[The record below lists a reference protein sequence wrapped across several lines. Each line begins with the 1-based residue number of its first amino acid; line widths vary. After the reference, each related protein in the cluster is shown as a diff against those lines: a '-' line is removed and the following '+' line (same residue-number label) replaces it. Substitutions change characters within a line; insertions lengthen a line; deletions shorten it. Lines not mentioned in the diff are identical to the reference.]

1 MTRPFRLALP
11 SKGRMQEPAL
21 RLARDAGI
29 EIEPGGRAL
38 HTHCPRWDIEVL
50 FARSDDIPV
59 WAADGAVEAA
69 IAGRNQL
76 VETGSDALELLSLGF
91 GRCALQVAVADG
103 SAIAT
108 PAELHGMRV
117 ATAYPATTRGFF
129 ARAGIDVQIV
139 PIHGSV
145 ELAPRL
151 DAAEAIA
158 DLVSSGETLRSNG
171 LRPIATVLQS
181 EAVLLVRPDLDD
193 RQLAVADDLRTVME
207 SIIAG
212 RDKRYLMLNV
222 HDDAI
227 ETVVELL
234 PGLESPTVLPLARS
248 GMHAVHAVV
257 DRRQV
262 VSLLGPLREAGAS
275 AILVLP
281 IENLVP

>member
-1 MTRPFRLALP
+1 MSRPFRLALP

-29 EIEPGGRAL
+29 EVDPDARAL
-38 HTHCPRWDIEVL
+38 HTHCARWDIEVL
-50 FARSDDIPV
+50 LARSDDIPV

-76 VETGSDALELLSLGF
+76 VETGSDAREVLPLGF
-91 GRCALQVAVADG
+91 GRCALRIAVAGESDV
-103 SAIAT
+103 T
-108 PAELHGMRV
+108 EPAQLQGLRV
-117 ATAYPATTRGFF
+117 ATAYPVTTGAFF
-129 ARAGIDVQIV
+129 REAGIDVQIV

-171 LRPIATVLQS
+171 LRPIATVLES

-207 SIIAG
+207 SVIAA

-222 HDDAI
+222 HDSSLDD
-227 ETVVELL
+227 VVELL